1 MLRPSRRG
9 CPWHTRAVPAQLYTE
24 RIGNGAKA
32 LLLTH
37 GIYGAGSN
45 WRAIARKLVGK
56 RAEWS
61 VVLLDLRGH
70 GRSDAGDAP
79 HTIAA
84 AAEDVRAVV
93 TAQNITALAGHSFG
107 GKVMLATR
115 SRVSVE
121 QTWVFD
127 ASPTARPGAFAES
140 GNSVVRVLEL
150 LERSPKDWAKRDDFV
165 AAVVAAGHAP
175 PLAQWLAM
183 NLVPQGERYTLR
195 LDTAQLRALL
205 ESYYATD
212 LWADLFDPAGGDVHI
227 VIAERSNTIDDAARE
242 RLKTAPPH
250 VHVDR
255 IPADHWLHIEAAD
268 AVVDLLASALP

>member
-1 MLRPSRRG
+1 MHG
-9 CPWHTRAVPAQLYTE
+9 PWHNRPVPAQLYTE
-24 RIGNGAKA
+24 RIGNGANS

-70 GRSDAGDAP
+70 GRSEAGEPP
-79 HTIAA
+79 HTVAA
-84 AAEDVRAVV
+84 AADDVRAVV
-93 TAQNITALAGHSFG
+93 TAQGITAIAGHSFG

-115 SRVSVE
+115 SLVSVA

-127 ASPTARPGAFAES
+127 ASPSARPGAFAEAR
-140 GNSVVRVLEL
+140 NSVVHVLQI
-150 LERSPKDWAKRDDFV
+150 LERSPKVWAKRDDFI
-165 AAVVAAGHAP
+165 AAVVAAGYAL

-183 NLVPQGERYTLR
+183 NLVPDGEQYALR
-195 LDTAQLRALL
+195 LDTQQLRALL
-205 ESYYATD
+205 ESYYETD
-212 LWADLFDPAGGDVHI
+212 LWADLFDPAGGDAHV
-227 VIAERSNTIDDAARE
+227 VIAERSNTIDDDARA
-242 RLKTAPPH
+242 RLAQAPAH
-250 VHVDR
+250 VHVHR
-255 IPADHWLHIEAAD
+255 IAADHWLHIEAAD